1 MTLNNRLLCLLF
13 SLLLFVSCSK
23 SVTEKEQEPPT
34 PVVEAIEISS
44 FSFSKDLNASLDKD
58 LVLEEHTD
66 QFSGQLPG
74 YLSRKLIPTF
84 NSNAH
89 KVLVNNI
96 AQISG
101 VTEVDFSAPVRYT
114 FFGNNGAKREVT
126 VLFDWFS
133 FAIPH
138 LAITI
143 DEAKEVTEKET
154 YLKATL
160 RIAGNKLYPDYEGT
174 TEIRGRGNSTW
185 GYAKKPYRLKLTN
198 KAQILGLPAAKNW
211 VLLANYL
218 DPSLMCNAVAMKI
231 GRDLEVPFTNQII
244 PVDLTINGQYRG
256 SYVLTQHLEVD
267 ENRINIGKD
276 GTLFELDTYFDEEYK
291 FRSAH
296 YNLPIMIKAPELA
309 AAAQIEPIKADF
321 QTLEAL
327 IFAPSFPNNAYSD
340 RLDINVLVKYMLVY
354 FITGNE
360 EINHPKSI
368 YMHKKGGGKY
378 SFGPIWDFDWAYGY
392 EASGTHF
399 TNADRSL
406 FWTGRSAGTVF
417 FNRLLQDPKVKAAF
431 KTQWSSYKQASFAS
445 LLTFIDEYAR
455 LIQHSKAEDE
465 KLWKK
470 GKDFQQEVSKLKT
483 YLQNRV
489 IFLDSFVKDF

>member
-114 FFGNNGAKREVT
+114 FFGNNGATREVT
-126 VLFDWFS
+126 VLFDWVS

-276 GTLFELDTYFDEEYK
+276 GTLFELDTY
-291 FRSAH
+291 S
-296 YNLPIMIKAPELA
+296 
-309 AAAQIEPIKADF
+309 
-321 QTLEAL
+321 
-327 IFAPSFPNNAYSD
+327 
-340 RLDINVLVKYMLVY
+340 
-354 FITGNE
+354 
-360 EINHPKSI
+360 
-368 YMHKKGGGKY
+368 
-378 SFGPIWDFDWAYGY
+378 
-392 EASGTHF
+392 
-399 TNADRSL
+399 
-406 FWTGRSAGTVF
+406 
-417 FNRLLQDPKVKAAF
+417 
-431 KTQWSSYKQASFAS
+431 
-445 LLTFIDEYAR
+445 
-455 LIQHSKAEDE
+455 
-465 KLWKK
+465 
-470 GKDFQQEVSKLKT
+470 
-483 YLQNRV
+483 
-489 IFLDSFVKDF
+489 